1 MIVAF
6 IGDVVGKSGRRA
18 VAFAVP
24 RIRAQHAA
32 DIVIANAENSAG
44 GFGINP
50 GAIEEMARAGV
61 DFFTTGNHVW
71 DKREGLPL
79 LDARDDIVRPGNY
92 PAPAPG
98 RGAALVPRSEGRMAV
113 VNVQGRVF
121 MPPLDCPFR
130 TVDRLLA
137 ELPESARIILVDC
150 HAEATSEKIAMAF
163 HLDGRVS
170 LVLGTHTHVATRDAR
185 ILPGGT
191 GAVTDVGM
199 TGSFDSILGVR
210 KDEVIAR
217 FLAMRPTRFEV
228 AGGDVRCDFVIAD
241 IDDATGRTRT
251 FTHHQIVLE
260 D

>member
-1 MIVAF
+1 MIIAF

-18 VAFAVP
+18 VTLAVP
-24 RIRAQHAA
+24 RIRAEHGAEF
-32 DIVIANAENSAG
+32 VIANAENSAG

-50 GAIEEMARAGV
+50 GAIDEMAAAGV

-71 DKREGLPL
+71 DKREGLAL
-79 LDARDDIVRPGNY
+79 LDTRKDIVRPGNY

-98 RGAALVPRSEGRMAV
+98 RGSALVPASEGRVAV

-121 MPPLDCPFR
+121 MPALDCPFR

-137 ELPESARIILVDC
+137 ELPESVRIRIVDV
-150 HAEATSEKIAMAF
+150 HAEATSEKIAMAY

-185 ILPGGT
+185 VLTGGT

-217 FLAMRPTRFEV
+217 FLTMRPTRFEV
-228 AGGDVRCDFVIAD
+228 ARADVRCDFVVAE
-241 IDDATGRTRT
+241 IDDDSGRARDLV
-251 FTHHQIVLE
+251 HHQLVLE